1 VPALAMVFSG
11 GLLGI
16 PVVAGLF
23 SGILLGDRRA
33 HTRRRADVVT
43 AAASPAS

>member
-1 VPALAMVFSG
+1 MVFSG

-33 HTRRRADVVT
+33 HTRREANAIT
-43 AAASPAS
+43 AVARPAP

>member
-1 VPALAMVFSG
+1 MVFSG

-23 SGILLGDRRA
+23 GGILLGDRRA
-33 HTRRRADVVT
+33 HTRPKTNAVK
-43 AAASPAS
+43 AA

>member
-1 VPALAMVFSG
+1 MVFSG
-11 GLLGI
+11 GVLGI

-33 HTRRRADVVT
+33 HARPLATGVT
-43 AAASPAS
+43 ATQPAT